1 MRQEGAETVASNIF
15 EGRLVRLRA
24 AEPEDWEA
32 HHAWDQN
39 SDMTRPLDYIWF
51 PRSRAAARRWA
62 EETAERSPE
71 DDNFHFEIETLAGEL
86 VGSIAI
92 HRAEPRTGT
101 FSYGIAIA
109 EEHGR
114 KGYASEA
121 VLLALR
127 YYFLERRYQK
137 VTTTVD
143 EFNDASLR
151 LHQRLGFQREGQLR
165 RMTFTQGRYYDQVVF
180 GMTREE
186 FEQTHGARLAD
197 TKPAV
202 RKRDR

>member
-1 MRQEGAETVASNIF
+1 MASNIF
-15 EGRLVRLRA
+15 AGKLVRLRA
-24 AEPEDWEA
+24 VEPEDWEA

-39 SDMTRPLDYIWF
+39 SDMTRALDYIWF
-51 PRSRAAARRWA
+51 PQSRAAVRRWA
-62 EETAERSPE
+62 EDRSEQRPD

-86 VGSIAI
+86 VGSIGV

-101 FSYGIAIA
+101 FSYGVAVG
-109 EEHGR
+109 EPHGR

-121 VLLALR
+121 VLLVLR

-143 EFNDASLR
+143 EFNGASLG
-151 LHQRLGFQREGQLR
+151 LHRRLGFQQEGQLR
-165 RMTFTQGRYYDQVVF
+165 RMIFTFGRFYDQLLF

-186 FEQTHGARLAD
+186 FEQLHGGWLAEVERGQG
-197 TKPAV
+197 T
-202 RKRDR
+202 